1 MRNLLPLKSLVLA
14 ATILCL
20 VSLGVQ
26 STNPQTKQD
35 NNYTATPENL
45 NARTWFQD
53 AKFGMFIHWGV
64 YCVLGDGEWIMETR
78 PINRMDY
85 AKVPAFFNPIKFDPA
100 AWVALAK
107 AAGMKY
113 ITITSKHHDGFA
125 MFDSH
130 LTDWTVVQRTPYGK
144 DVIGMLAAECHK
156 QGIKLFLYHSQLD
169 WHSPDYF
176 PRGRTGH
183 HTGRPD
189 SGNWDAYLN
198 FMDGQLRELLTNYG
212 EIGGIWFDGMWD
224 KPDADWHLART
235 YGLIHQLQPQ
245 ALVGSNHHRTP
256 FPGEDFQ
263 MFEKDLPGQHTTGFN
278 EEQSVSTLPL
288 ETAET
293 MNNAWGFNLTDERYK
308 GTGDLI
314 RYLVRAAGSNA
325 NFLLNVGPMP
335 SGEIQP
341 EFVQRL
347 TEVGKWMKQYGDSIY
362 GTRGGPVATG
372 PWGVTT
378 LRGST
383 VYVHVL
389 DWNQP
394 VLALAG
400 MPRAVHSARLLRDGS
415 SVEFSAV
422 KGGLVLKIPDPRPEE
437 VDRVIVLELEA
448 AK

>member
-1 MRNLLPLKSLVLA
+1 MNVHFRLRSFCF
-14 ATILCL
+14 ATVIFCATVAS
-20 VSLGVQ
+20 VSSANAQ
-26 STNPQTKQD
+26 ET
-35 NNYTATPENL
+35 YTPTPENL
-45 NARTWFQD
+45 KARAWFQD
-53 AKFGMFIHWGV
+53 AKFGLFIHWGV
-64 YCVLGDGEWIMETR
+64 YSVLGDGEWVMETR
-78 PINRMDY
+78 PVNRTDY
-85 AKVPAFFNPIKFDPA
+85 AKLPNFFNPTKFDPA

-125 MFDSH
+125 MFNSK
-130 LTDWTVVQRTPYGK
+130 LTDWNVVAHTPYGK

-169 WHSPDYF
+169 WHSEDYF

-183 HTGRPD
+183 HAGRPD
-189 SGNWDAYLN
+189 SGNWGAYLT

-212 EIGGIWFDGMWD
+212 DIGGIWFDGMWD
-224 KPDADWHLART
+224 KPDADWHLSRT

-245 ALVGSNHHRTP
+245 ALVGSNHHKNP

-263 MFEKDLPGQHTTGFN
+263 MFEKDLPGGHTTGFN
-278 EEQSVSTLPL
+278 PDQGVSALPL
-288 ETAET
+288 ETCET
-293 MNNAWGFNLTDERYK
+293 MNDSWGFRITDDHYK
-308 GTGDLI
+308 STADLI
-314 RYLVRAAGSNA
+314 RYLVHAAGMNA

-335 SGEIQP
+335 NGEIQP

-347 TEVGKWMKQYGDSIY
+347 TEVGKWTKQYGESIY
-362 GTRGGPVATG
+362 GTRGGPVAAG

-378 LRGST
+378 QRGST

-400 MPRAVHSARLLRDGS
+400 IPRSVRSAKLLRDGS
-415 SVEFSAV
+415 SVEFSTV
-422 KGGLVLKIPDPRPEE
+422 KGGLVLKLPEAQSEE
-437 VDRVIVLELEA
+437 VDRVIALELEP

>member
-1 MRNLLPLKSLVLA
+1 MAVISIAILLDFLHVFARIHPFDPGASCGFPMEMDMKIATRARSIVIATALFASALA
-14 ATILCL
+14 AGPRATA
-20 VSLGVQ
+20 Q
-26 STNPQTKQD
+26 EK
-35 NNYTATPENL
+35 YTPTPANL
-45 NARTWFQD
+45 EARTWFQG

-64 YCVLGDGEWIMETR
+64 YSVLGDGEWIMESR
-78 PINRMDY
+78 PINRTDY

-100 AWVALAK
+100 EWNVVA
-107 AAGMKY
+107 
-113 ITITSKHHDGFA
+113 
-125 MFDSH
+125 
-130 LTDWTVVQRTPYGK
+130 RTPYGK

-224 KPDADWHLART
+224 KADADWHLART
-235 YGLIHQLQPQ
+235 YALIHQLQPQ
-245 ALVGSNHHRTP
+245 AMVGSNHHKNP

-278 EEQSVSTLPL
+278 AEQSVSALPL

-293 MNNAWGFNLTDERYK
+293 MNNAWGFNLTDENYK
-308 GTGDLI
+308 STAALI
-314 RYLVRAAGSNA
+314 RYLVRAAGLNA

-347 TEVGKWMKQYGDSIY
+347 TEVGKWTKQYGDSIY
-362 GTRGGPVATG
+362 GTRGGPVAAG

-378 LRGST
+378 QRGST
-383 VYVHVL
+383 VYLHVL
-389 DWNQP
+389 DWNAP
-394 VLALAG
+394 VLALPA
-400 MPRAVHSARLLRDGS
+400 MPRPVHSARLLRDGS
-415 SVEFSAV
+415 SVEFSGV
-422 KGGLVLKIPDPRPEE
+422 KGGLVLKLPEPRPDE
-437 VDRVIVLELEA
+437 VDRVIVVELEP